1 LPQTGGVPFLGLVF
15 AMKVSSVLVLAGV
28 TIMAAARAADAT
40 TPVDYTQR
48 NTPFAAGSTVPVEK
62 KTLPTADAVQEK
74 RMDLPTRD
82 KPAASIGVQRAAVD
96 VTETRAKTI
105 VAPESHRPET
115 RERPLNAF
123 NHREAAMAPGTDP
136 KKPPLVAKYQES
148 LAGATVTKTSR
159 MPALNRATTAT
170 INRFV
175 FRKNPSEA
183 NGNAAA
189 LEGATITPAAGG
201 SAIRK

>member
-1 LPQTGGVPFLGLVF
+1 
-15 AMKVSSVLVLAGV
+15 MKVSSVLVFAGV

-48 NTPFAAGSTVPVEK
+48 NTPFAAGATVPVKK
-62 KTLPTADAVQEK
+62 KTLPTAEAVQQK
-74 RMDLPTRD
+74 RVELPTRE
-82 KPAASIGVQRAAVD
+82 KPTAVIGAQRAALD
-96 VTETRAKTI
+96 VTEARPKTL
-105 VAPESHRPET
+105 VTLGSHRPET
-115 RERPLNAF
+115 VERRLNAF
-123 NHREAAMAPGTDP
+123 NHREAAIAPGTDTQ
-136 KKPPLVAKYQES
+136 KPPLVAKYQDS

-159 MPALNRATTAT
+159 MPALNQATTAT

-175 FRKNPSEA
+175 FRKNPAEA

-189 LEGATITPAAGG
+189 LESATVTPAAGG